1 MKLEDIMIKRVSHA
15 KFNEKEVDV
24 EFLIQLLESAVYAPN
39 HKMREPWRFIILDSL
54 GKIQFLKDYLE
65 SIPKEDRESTQTLLN
80 KLFIAP
86 IILVMVMKKE
96 PNIRDEKEDLLAMG
110 ALTQNFLLLLTSYG
124 ISSFWKT
131 PNYIDDDLFKTTLR
145 LSTDEIVTGMIMIG
159 YPLVKLNPKT
169 RKQARSKTS
178 IYRSNDL

>member
-1 MKLEDIMIKRVSHA
+1 VKLEDIIIKRVSHA

-24 EFLIQLLESAVYAPN
+24 DFLIQLLESAVYTPN

-54 GKIQFLKDYLE
+54 GKKQFLKDYLTH
-65 SIPKEDRESTQTLLN
+65 IPKEDTEATQTLLN

-131 PNYIDDDLFKTTLR
+131 PNYIDHDVFKTMLGLT
-145 LSTDEIVTGMIMIG
+145 TDEIVTGMIMIG
-159 YPLVKLNPKT
+159 YPLNTLAPKT
-169 RKQARSKTS
+169 RKLARSKTI
-178 IYRSNDL
+178 IYRSDDF